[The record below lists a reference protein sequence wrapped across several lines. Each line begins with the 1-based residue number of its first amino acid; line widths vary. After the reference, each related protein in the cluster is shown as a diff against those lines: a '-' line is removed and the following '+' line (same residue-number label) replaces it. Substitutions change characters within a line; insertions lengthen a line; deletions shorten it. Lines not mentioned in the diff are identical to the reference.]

1 MTTNYI
7 FDLDGTLTNAR
18 EHIDTQFK
26 DFMHEFTDK
35 YSCSICTGSDYAKV
49 EQQLGKELTD
59 KFDTLFLSSGNHVMQ
74 DNEDRYKST
83 WKLSGEEY
91 WFLMEKAEDSK
102 FFDKTVSQHHNIEQ
116 RIGCANFSVI
126 ARDSSLM
133 DRQAYHN
140 WDNDRNERKS
150 IVKQFTDLFGYK
162 SSAVVGGKV
171 SIDIIQKGKD
181 KAQILQYFETSDII
195 HFFGDKITPN
205 GNDYTLAMAINELDN
220 GISHNV
226 TNWQETHE
234 ILQRHIK
241 RHF

>member
-1 MTTNYI
+1 MTTNFI

-18 EHIDTQFK
+18 EYIDEQFE

-49 EQQLGKELTD
+49 EEQLGKDLTD
-59 KFDTLFLSSGNHVMQ
+59 KFDTLFLSSGNHVIQ
-74 DNEDRYKST
+74 NGEDVYKST
-83 WKLSGEEY
+83 WKLSGDEY
-91 WFLMEKAEDSK
+91 WFLMEKAELSK
-102 FFDKTVSQHHNIEQ
+102 YFDKTVNQYHNIEQ

-133 DRQAYHN
+133 DRQTYHN
-140 WDNDRNERKS
+140 WDTERNERKT
-150 IVKQFTDLFGYK
+150 IVKEYNELFGYR

-181 KAQILQYFETSDII
+181 KAQILDYYKASDTI
-195 HFFGDKITPN
+195 HFFGDKIIPG
-205 GNDYTLAMAINELDN
+205 GNDYTLAMAVNELEN
-220 GISHNV
+220 GNSHNV

-234 ILQRHIK
+234 ILKGQ
-241 RHF
+241 F